1 MTVEITP
8 SGSAKLIAQQL
19 LAIAENDD
27 RFTVYDVATTSSGPM
42 GFAFL
47 VPDALHAA
55 WADAHQPK
63 AEEDDDGPE
72 VAAPRRGRGR
82 PRKTDTPEE

>member
-19 LAIAENDD
+19 LAVAETDP
-27 RFTVYDVATTSSGPM
+27 RFTIDDVKTTTSGPM
-42 GFAFL
+42 GLAFL
-47 VPDALHAA
+47 VPEELHEA
-55 WADAHQPK
+55 WVEANVPRADSG
-63 AEEDDDGPE
+63 EETEG

-82 PRKTDTPEE
+82 PRKTDSPEE